1 MTDTA
6 PPVGVENCSTNTQNR
21 DPVNKHHTVNL
32 MPAWGNKVTTCVVLT
47 HLSKSNS
54 RTFQGAYKRY
64 IRKTELNQTDTF
76 MSISKQVQFTFD
88 NLTPSSINQKLD
100 LSEISVSNSNDEVYS
115 PLRLRQHWFWKSLVQ
130 SRRFRRSN
138 SSTFKDLQTLS
149 KTMSVFKDFPGLEN
163 LEKNSKTFKN
173 MQEPCTWPE
182 HAVALWQVSSC
193 KF

>member
-1 MTDTA
+1 
-6 PPVGVENCSTNTQNR
+6 
-21 DPVNKHHTVNL
+21 
-32 MPAWGNKVTTCVVLT
+32 VTTCVVLT

-115 PLRLRQHWFWKSLVQ
+115 PLRLRQH
-130 SRRFRRSN
+130 
-138 SSTFKDLQTLS
+138 
-149 KTMSVFKDFPGLEN
+149 
-163 LEKNSKTFKN
+163 
-173 MQEPCTWPE
+173 
-182 HAVALWQVSSC
+182 
-193 KF
+193 